1 MSSDPQ
7 HSSKLQFVLDSVNV
21 GNYGTMVK
29 LNSVCLPITLPPTY
43 KQDVLRNTEYAQFAH
58 VNNVPIGGI
67 TCRVETTPCGE
78 DKPTA
83 TTGSSTKQLYIM
95 TLCVLPSFRR
105 YGIGT
110 DLLRW
115 VLSKA
120 ASNATLDEV
129 YLHVWKGNPAA
140 VQIYKGEGFE
150 EVGEEELYKY
160 LKPATAVRMRKLLL

>member
-1 MSSDPQ
+1 
-7 HSSKLQFVLDSVNV
+7 
-21 GNYGTMVK
+21 
-29 LNSVCLPITLPPTY
+29 
-43 KQDVLRNTEYAQFAH
+43 
-58 VNNVPIGGI
+58 
-67 TCRVETTPCGE
+67 
-78 DKPTA
+78 
-83 TTGSSTKQLYIM
+83 M

-160 LKPATAVRMRKLLL
+160 LKPATAVKCESCCCSSCPLIVEFGNRFVPLVLIHMFVHLVVPLHTHKHLFIQSPCSYWKNFGGPL